1 MNPRLR
7 HFDWHLFWVV
17 EAVLLAIPTFLAVVA
32 YTEEG
37 ALPLHAASVLLIVLI
52 GLTIVNL
59 YWHRSKAARVTQSN
73 RR

>member
-1 MNPRLR
+1 MNSRLR
-7 HFDWHLFWVV
+7 YFDWQLFWVV
-17 EAVLLAIPTFLAVVA
+17 EVVLLAIPTLLAVVA

-37 ALPLHAASVLLIVLI
+37 ALPPRAASVLLIVLI

-59 YWHRSKAARVTQSN
+59 FWHRQRAARVTQSN